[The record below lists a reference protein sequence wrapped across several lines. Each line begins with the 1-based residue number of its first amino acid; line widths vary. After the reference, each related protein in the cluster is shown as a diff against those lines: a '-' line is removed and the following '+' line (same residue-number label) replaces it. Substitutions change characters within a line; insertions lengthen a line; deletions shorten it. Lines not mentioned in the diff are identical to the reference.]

1 MVHPPDRSESRPGTA
16 KLALFGR
23 KKPLSLDQILMNSY
37 LPPRGPALVMEE
49 VTVPGPDD
57 IKLILHRWRPF
68 NWGEAAADRLDEL
81 YSRTLWM
88 PVIAWE
94 AGLGEEFSM
103 VVPVGTIKEDIQQI
117 VEDGM
122 QIRNRN
128 YVQSVELVK

>member
-16 KLALFGR
+16 KLALSGR
-23 KKPLSLDQILMNSY
+23 KKSLSPDRILMNSY
-37 LPPRGPALVMEE
+37 LSPRGLALVMEE
-49 VTVPGPDD
+49 VTAPGPDD

-68 NWGEAAADRLDEL
+68 NWGEAVADRLDEL
-81 YSRTLWM
+81 YPRTLWM

-94 AGLGEEFSM
+94 AGLGEEYFM

-117 VEDGM
+117 VEDVM

-128 YVQSVELVK
+128 YVQLVELVK